1 MIGRKKEIHELEDL
15 YESDRPELVAV
26 YGRRRVGKT
35 YLIDELFLQRYAFQH
50 TAISP
55 AGDQKNGMLKMQLDH
70 FYISLQK
77 YGLKGEKKPRSW
89 LEAFYLLEKLLDSRE
104 QHERLV
110 VFIDELPWLDTPRS
124 DFLKAFEAFW
134 NSWGCRKKNLMLI
147 VCGSA
152 SSWILDNLI
161 NNHGGL
167 YNRVTYEIHLLPFTL
182 GECEDFLEDRNI
194 SLSRYDIAQCYMA
207 LGGIPYYL
215 GYIRRNLSFAQ
226 NMDALFYHRDG
237 KLKEEFDRLFESIF
251 NNPQLMKSIVIALF
265 AKNMGYTRSEL
276 LGKLKMKDGETFT
289 KCLKALIAS
298 QFVEKYIPFGEKENC
313 WHYRLADPF
322 CQFFL
327 RFVMD
332 SPNEEEDHWS
342 QILNSQPVVT
352 WRGLAFENVCRNH
365 IPQIKKAL
373 GISGVSVRASGWIKS
388 AEESE
393 GTQIDLILL
402 RRDNIV
408 NICEIKYYH
417 DQFQVDNDYHRILL
431 RRAGLL
437 AEQLPPVFS
446 VHNTLITTF
455 GLKPGKY
462 SSVFT
467 DVITLDDLFEN

>member
-1 MIGRKKEIHELEDL
+1 
-15 YESDRPELVAV
+15 
-26 YGRRRVGKT
+26 
-35 YLIDELFLQRYAFQH
+35 
-50 TAISP
+50 
-55 AGDQKNGMLKMQLDH
+55 
-70 FYISLQK
+70 
-77 YGLKGEKKPRSW
+77 
-89 LEAFYLLEKLLDSRE
+89 
-104 QHERLV
+104 
-110 VFIDELPWLDTPRS
+110 
-124 DFLKAFEAFW
+124 
-134 NSWGCRKKNLMLI
+134 MLI

-322 CQFFL
+322 CQGSQRCRCCGTLESRQRRHCRSQSHLKGQHVILTFL
-327 RFVMD
+327 YHLKD
-332 SPNEEEDHWS
+332 PE
-342 QILNSQPVVT
+342 
-352 WRGLAFENVCRNH
+352 
-365 IPQIKKAL
+365 
-373 GISGVSVRASGWIKS
+373 ISGSFFISHQLKKQKSV
-388 AEESE
+388 
-393 GTQIDLILL
+393 L
-402 RRDNIV
+402 
-408 NICEIKYYH
+408 
-417 DQFQVDNDYHRILL
+417 
-431 RRAGLL
+431 
-437 AEQLPPVFS
+437 
-446 VHNTLITTF
+446 
-455 GLKPGKY
+455 
-462 SSVFT
+462 
-467 DVITLDDLFEN
+467 